1 MIETSHSVYHNPD
14 TAGGGGA
21 DGGGGTSIAEGRPC
35 DGSLTVTEDPHLA
48 SAQPLLPLVNDVSR
62 VLHQRGSLVYL
73 QLDQALGRQVED
85 IEFKGDVMLPSCRPS
100 P

>member
-62 VLHQRGSLVYL
+62 VMEQAGSLIQL
-73 QLDQALGRQVED
+73 QSDQSLVREVQDAEPVG
-85 IEFKGDVMLPSCRPS
+85 S
-100 P
+100 